1 MTSSTSTGEGVTPPA
16 ETFGKEDR
24 LLVRRDFLRV
34 QHGGR
39 KVSSPHLVA
48 LFSPGRTPRRRMGLV
63 VSTKVGNAV
72 ERNRVKRWLRE
83 VFRKERGRLPER
95 LDFVIIAR
103 SGTPDLSLAKLR
115 VELLDIMRRQGE
127 RPASGRPREPRA

>member
-1 MTSSTSTGEGVTPPA
+1 VTSSTSTGVGVTPPA

-48 LFSPGRTPRRRMGLV
+48 LFSPGRTPRRRIGLV

-83 VFRKERGRLPER
+83 VFRKERQRLPER
-95 LDFVIIAR
+95 LDLVVIAR
-103 SGTPDLSLAKLR
+103 SGSPDLSLAKIR
-115 VELLDIMRRQGE
+115 SELLDIMRRQGD
-127 RPASGRPREPRA
+127 RGTSGKPREPRT

>member
-1 MTSSTSTGEGVTPPA
+1 MTGPTSTGTGARPPP
-16 ETFGKEDR
+16 ETFGKADR

-48 LFSPGRTPRRRMGLV
+48 LFSPGRTPRRRIGLV

-83 VFRKERGRLPER
+83 LFRKERARLPER
-95 LDFVIIAR
+95 LDFVVIAR
-103 SGTPDLSLAKLR
+103 SGAPDLGFPKIR
-115 VELLDIMRRQGE
+115 DEFLDIVRRHGE
-127 RPASGRPREPRA
+127 RGGKAKEPRP